1 MQQQLTELFQFLH
14 DKNPQARQI
23 ALENLLPHTPKDAPH
38 RSIFFDGLQ
47 SHAGLQK
54 PRETTVIRDLKLLC
68 RDNLAIAHDAFRAL
82 VNLSDSP
89 MVHPYLIESS
99 FFTFLVSY
107 IVHPQATLGD
117 LAAMLLSNLT
127 TSLGSCTA
135 LLAAQIPIFKT
146 PSSAGPFYPTQS
158 RAGSCAPP
166 VPYPAGTE
174 INVHVLP
181 LLVDAFVQ
189 GANIDPSVPLDKR
202 PRKSELHFLASVFAN
217 LSTSLPGR
225 VFFLTPQP
233 LDLLKPEDAGQVEYP
248 LAKLVVFTEHRD
260 TIRRGGVSSLI
271 KNCSFYAQSH
281 QAILTPESQTVLVPP
296 SSLSAPGID
305 ALPHILFPLAGP
317 EEFDLD
323 AQEKLPE
330 ALQFLPQTKQRE
342 PDAVLRLTHV
352 ETLLLLCTTR
362 WGRDYL
368 RTHGVYEVVRA
379 LHEQETNDAVSE
391 HVERLVNLLKRTE
404 GLETAQDPQVEEME
418 EGEGDDDDADL
429 RIEEI

>member
-1 MQQQLTELFQFLH
+1 MTDSDLRELFQFLH

-23 ALENLLPHTPKDAPH
+23 ALENLLPHTPKDATH
-38 RSIFFDGLQ
+38 RAIFFDGLQ
-47 SHAGLQK
+47 SSTTGLQK
-54 PRETTVIRDLKLLC
+54 AKENTVIRDLKILC
-68 RDNLAIAHDAFRAL
+68 RDNLAVAHDAFRAL
-82 VNLSDSP
+82 VNLSDSAII
-89 MVHPYLIESS
+89 HPYLIEPP

-107 IVHPQATLGD
+107 MLHPQATLGD

-135 LLAAQIPIFKT
+135 LLACHIPILQT

-166 VPYPAGTE
+166 VPYPTGAE
-174 INVHVLP
+174 VNMRALP

-189 GANIDPSVPLDKR
+189 GANIDPSIPLDKR

-217 LSTSLPGR
+217 LSTSHPGHL
-225 VFFLTPQP
+225 FFLTPQSSDP
-233 LDLLKPEDAGQVEYP
+233 LKPEAAGQVEYP
-248 LAKLVVFTEHRD
+248 LAKLVVFTEHKD

-271 KNCSFYAQSH
+271 KNCSFYKQGH
-281 QAILTPESQTVLVPP
+281 QAILAPESQSVLVLP
-296 SSLSAPGID
+296 SSLPAPGID
-305 ALPHILFPLAGP
+305 ALQHILLPLAGP

-323 AQEKLPE
+323 TQEQLPD

-342 PDAVLRLTHV
+342 PDAVLRLTHI
-352 ETLLLLCTTR
+352 ETLLLLCTTL

-379 LHEQETNDAVSE
+379 LHEQDTNEAVSE
-391 HVERLVNLLKRTE
+391 HVERLVNLLKRDE
-404 GLETAQDPQVEEME
+404 GAETAQGLQVEEIE
-418 EGEGDDDDADL
+418 EDDPDL

>member
-1 MQQQLTELFQFLH
+1 MEDLRELFQFLH
-14 DKNPQARQI
+14 DKNPQARKI
-23 ALENLLPHTPKDAPH
+23 SLGNLLPHTANDAAH
-38 RSIFFDGLQ
+38 RAIFFDGLQ
-47 SHAGLQK
+47 SHTGLQK
-54 PRETTVIRDLKLLC
+54 PKESPVVRDLKILC

-89 MVHPYLIESS
+89 LIHPHLIEPT
-99 FFTFLVSY
+99 FFAFIVSY

-117 LAAMLLSNLT
+117 LATMLLSNLT
-127 TSLGSCTA
+127 TSPGPCTA
-135 LLAAQIPIFKT
+135 LLALHIPILRT

-174 INVHVLP
+174 VNVRALS

-189 GANIDPSVPLDKR
+189 VANVDPTMPLDKR

-233 LDLLKPEDAGQVEYP
+233 LDPLIPEVSERLEYP
-248 LAKLVVFTEHRD
+248 LAKLVFFTEHKD

-271 KNCSFYAQSH
+271 KNCSFYMQGH
-281 QAILTPESQTVLVPP
+281 QAILAPESQSVLVPP
-296 SSLSAPGID
+296 SNLAAPGID
-305 ALPHILFPLAGP
+305 ALPHILLPLAGP

-323 AQEKLPE
+323 AQEQLPE
-330 ALQFLPQTKQRE
+330 ALQFLPPAKQRE
-342 PDAVLRLTHV
+342 PDAALRLIHV

-362 WGRDYL
+362 WGRDHL
-368 RTHGVYEVVRA
+368 RSHGVYEVMRE
-379 LHEQETNDAVSE
+379 LHEQETNDAVSD
-391 HVERLVNLLKRTE
+391 HVERLVNLLKRAE
-404 GLETAQDPQVEEME
+404 GPETAQDLQVEEVE
-418 EGEGDDDDADL
+418 DDDDADL
-429 RIEEI
+429 RIEEV